1 MSSNSNDAK
10 RDAQESTNRVSE
22 SVEHG
27 VNSVKRTFVGGTGA
41 SDHASETAHHAQNRV
56 SEVANRVG
64 DKISGKATDAKNS

>member
-22 SVEHG
+22 SLEHAG
-27 VNSVKRTFVGGTGA
+27 HSIKQTFVGGTGA
-41 SDHASETAHHAQNRV
+41 TDTAKETTHHAQNRI

-64 DKISGKATDAKNS
+64 DAISGKATDAKNA